1 MFLKLGTTNCEDVL
15 IITEDYEIKGT
26 VFNVGFSKKNRF
38 LSDLLNKAN
47 KNFIAVKD
55 CEIMYKNRGGATEFI
70 EFLQINMRY
79 VVLIRPLKPLELE
92 ELNDFKSHI
101 EELQ

>member
-1 MFLKLGTTNCEDVL
+1 MFFKFGTTNSEDVL

-55 CEIMYKNRGGATEFI
+55 CEITYKNRGGETENI

-79 VVLIRPLKPLELE
+79 VVLIRPLKPE
-92 ELNDFKSHI
+92 EKLASM
-101 EELQ
+101 

>member
-1 MFLKLGTTNCEDVL
+1 MFRIGKPSKEEVL
-15 IITEDYEIKGT
+15 IITEDYEVKGT

-55 CEIMYKNRGGATEFI
+55 CEITYKNRGGETESLD
-70 EFLQINMRY
+70 FLQLNMRY
-79 VVLIRPLKPLELE
+79 VILLRPLKPE
-92 ELNDFKSHI
+92 EKVDF
-101 EELQ
+101 ENNGN

>member
-1 MFLKLGTTNCEDVL
+1 MFLRFGATNSEDVL
-15 IITEDYEIKGT
+15 IITEEYELKGT

-55 CEIMYKNRGGATEFI
+55 CEITYKNKGGETEYI
-70 EFLQINMRY
+70 DFLQINMRY
-79 VVLIRPLKPLELE
+79 VILIRPLKAE
-92 ELNDFKSHI
+92 EKMGRKSAD
-101 EELQ
+101 